1 MKPLGLVAYRVVSDA
16 IGKAAFLIIT
26 VLAAR
31 RLSHEEFGIFAI
43 GTTIG
48 WIGVVASDFGLQLHL
63 TRAVSA
69 TPAAALH
76 LLRRWLRVRVAAALG
91 ALLVVTV
98 GLSLVSSRAV
108 ALPIA
113 LFALGYLAGGV
124 VEFLHHFYRGL
135 ARTDIESTLT
145 ISMRLGTLAA
155 GALVLWLRPEPTVLA
170 LSMLAAPV
178 LAVAYSVR
186 LAFRLASSM
195 SADGVDAPHGGLP
208 EFMREVAPI
217 GAGIVLSALYFRID
231 VFLLQAWQGIETVG
245 LYNAVFRLIEAARLF
260 PAAALAV
267 ALPMLVRA
275 GNATTVIRLSGAL
288 AAFGVPLAVAI
299 WAASEPLVQLLYGP
313 SYAGAVPAFRIL
325 IAAFPLM
332 ALNYA
337 LTHQLIA
344 WNGQRAYA
352 LLCLAAL
359 GFNLALNARLIPSLS
374 LTGAAWTTLWTEV
387 LLTVGCLGALVV
399 LARTRS
405 KTEAASVPAM
415 ASV

>member
-31 RLSHEEFGIFAI
+31 RLSQEEFGIFAI

-63 TRAVSA
+63 ARAVSA

-91 ALLVVTV
+91 ALLVVAV

-155 GALVLWLRPEPTVLA
+155 AALVLWLRPEPTVLA
-170 LSMLAAPV
+170 LSMLAAPL
-178 LAVAYSVR
+178 LAAAYSVR

-195 SADGVDAPHGGLP
+195 SAERVDASHGGLT

-267 ALPMLVRA
+267 ALPVLVRA

-288 AAFGVPLAVAI
+288 TAFGVVLAAAI

-352 LLCLAAL
+352 LLCLTAL

-387 LLTVGCLGALVV
+387 LLTIGCVCALIV
-399 LARTRS
+399 LSRARA